1 MLGQDLRRA
10 IARLTTSVLSV
21 KPLLEGLATQV
32 RVVPVICDANI
43 QAANWPTGQ
52 WNAVGELLDRVA
64 RCAGVKGLTLS
75 RDAVFDELQIFE
87 RVVSSR
93 LVLAEW
99 ADSAAVV
106 VANLLGEV
114 DKVAAGAVADS
125 FEGFCHKE
133 SISSYDGMP
142 LNVYTAGRGDDA
154 VVVIPPCGMPAALE
168 ESWIRFLA
176 HDRRVLTWESR
187 GLFGT
192 IGHHGD
198 YAVDIE
204 AQSADLF
211 AVMDHCAVSVAHVL
225 GLCGGAV
232 IALAAAAGQP
242 ERISS
247 LSLWHGA
254 YGFAG
259 GGPAT
264 THQHGIVELMGMA
277 ARSRTAAAAIHD
289 AYCQAA
295 LKSAPAE
302 VAHFVLYPYASPELF
317 YRYCRLNTGI
327 TGTDVGK
334 HLAQVKQPTLVVTS
348 EDDQTAHPDGSKRVA
363 ARLPN
368 ASLWVRATGDH
379 ISLFDADE
387 TLLSIAD
394 DFISRRELGSV
405 SSGKVYTHV
414 AAEAEH

>member
-1 MLGQDLRRA
+1 MLRQDLRRA

-32 RVVPVICDANI
+32 RVVPVVCGANVP
-43 QAANWPTGQ
+43 APGWPTGH

-64 RCAGVKGLTLS
+64 RCARVTGLTLS
-75 RDAVFDELQIFE
+75 RDAVFDDLKVFE

-99 ADSAAVV
+99 ADSMAAVAV
-106 VANLLGEV
+106 NHLGEV
-114 DKVAAGAVADS
+114 DEVAAAAVADS
-125 FEGFCHKE
+125 FEAFCHKE
-133 SISSYDGMP
+133 TITSYDGMP
-142 LNVYTAGRGDDA
+142 LSVYTVGRGDDA
-154 VVVIPPCGMPAALE
+154 VVVIPACGMPAPLA

-187 GLFGT
+187 GLFGA
-192 IGHHGD
+192 IDQHGD
-198 YAVDIE
+198 YAADIA

-211 AVMDHCAVSVAHVL
+211 AVMDHCAVSEAHVL

-232 IALAAAAGQP
+232 IALAAAAGRP

-254 YGFAG
+254 YGFASG
-259 GGPAT
+259 SPAT

-277 ARSRTAAAAIHD
+277 ARSRSAAAAIHD
-289 AYCQAA
+289 AYCQVA
-295 LKSAPAE
+295 LKSTPAD

-327 TGTDVGK
+327 TGTDVEQY
-334 HLAQVKQPTLVVTS
+334 LAQVRQPTLVVTS

-363 ARLPN
+363 ARLAN
-368 ASLWVRATGDH
+368 ASLRVRATGDH

-387 TLLSIAD
+387 TLLRIAG
-394 DFISRRELGSV
+394 DFISRHEPGCV
-405 SSGKVYTHV
+405 PPGKVYTHA